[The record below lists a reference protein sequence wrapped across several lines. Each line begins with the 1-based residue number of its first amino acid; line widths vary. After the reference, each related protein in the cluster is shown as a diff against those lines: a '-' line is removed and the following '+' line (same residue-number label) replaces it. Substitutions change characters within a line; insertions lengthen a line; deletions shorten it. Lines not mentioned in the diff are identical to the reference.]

1 MNNIQKELK
10 NTLHDFIRNLNYYS
24 MIRDKASIVQAKK
37 SSESRKGQKRTEE
50 QRQRIR
56 EASREGRRKMG
67 KTVRVFKQQEEKL
80 ISINE
85 LDSYLLNGWL
95 RGRTTK
101 CRKIL
106 SEERKG
112 KHFSPRT
119 E

>member
-10 NTLHDFIRNLNYYS
+10 NTLYDFIRNLNYYS
-24 MIRDKASIVQAKK
+24 MIRNKASIVQAKK

-50 QRQRIR
+50 QRQRMR
-56 EASREGRRKMG
+56 EASKEGRRKMG

-85 LDSYLLNGWL
+85 LDSYLLNRWL

-106 SEERKG
+106 SEECKG